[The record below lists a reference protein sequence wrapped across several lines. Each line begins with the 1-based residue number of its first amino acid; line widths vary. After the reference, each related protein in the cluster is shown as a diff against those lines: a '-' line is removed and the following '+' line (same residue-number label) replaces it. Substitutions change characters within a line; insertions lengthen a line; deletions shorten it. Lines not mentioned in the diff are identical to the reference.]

1 MLSKSFNKEFFESIY
16 RLNECGSS
24 GCGSESEPSCGRSG
38 CGLKESLQRMNECG
52 NFVGRC
58 GAINSNVNSDSHS
71 HSNGRGHTFKVG
83 DEVTIVTYD
92 GEFVDGEIVGPA
104 N

>member
-16 RLNECGSS
+16 RMNECGSS
-24 GCGSESEPSCGRSG
+24 GCGGG
-38 CGLKESLQRMNECG
+38 ICG

-58 GAINSNVNSDSHS
+58 GANQDVCGHL
-71 HSNGRGHTFKVG
+71 NGRDYNFRVG

-92 GEFVDGEIVGPA
+92 GEKRVVNGTIL
-104 N
+104 